1 VDWLTYLGHPTHAIV
16 FQSGPLIENMYPDV
30 RYLAR
35 RALPFCIVTT
45 IQLTVPA
52 DAIFVGLVRSTA
64 AHTAAHANLD
74 MDQIDDL
81 RLAVDEAFALVI
93 GTAGVAGN
101 VSLSFTITQGGLEV
115 SLTGPQGVEAP
126 EHGTFAWTIL
136 SALVSDVESHVTD
149 GQVTITL
156 NSKAG
161 ASA

>member
-1 VDWLTYLGHPTHAIV
+1 
-16 FQSGPLIENMYPDV
+16 M
-30 RYLAR
+30 
-35 RALPFCIVTT
+35 TT

-93 GTAGVAGN
+93 GTDGVAGN
-101 VSLSFTITQGGLEV
+101 VSLAFTITAHGLEV
-115 SLTGPQGVEAP
+115 SLTGPRGVDAP
-126 EHGTFAWTIL
+126 EQGTFAWTIL
-136 SALVSDVESHVTD
+136 SALVNDVESRVDD

-156 NSKAG
+156 SSKAG

>member
-1 VDWLTYLGHPTHAIV
+1 
-16 FQSGPLIENMYPDV
+16 M
-30 RYLAR
+30 
-35 RALPFCIVTT
+35 

-93 GTAGVAGN
+93 GTDGVVGD
-101 VSLSFTITQGGLEV
+101 VSLTFTITAAGLDV
-115 SLTGPQGVEAP
+115 ALTGPSGVQAP
-126 EHGTFAWTIL
+126 EQGTFAWTIL
-136 SALVSDVESHVTD
+136 SALVNDVVSHVTD

-156 NSKAG
+156 SSKAG

>member
-1 VDWLTYLGHPTHAIV
+1 
-16 FQSGPLIENMYPDV
+16 
-30 RYLAR
+30 
-35 RALPFCIVTT
+35 VTT

-52 DAIFVGLVRSTA
+52 DATFVALVRSTA

-93 GTAGVAGN
+93 GAGDASGD
-101 VSLSFTITQGGLEV
+101 VSLTFSITANGLDV
-115 SLTGPQGVEAP
+115 SLTGPRGVQAP
-126 EHGTFAWTIL
+126 EQGTFAWTIL
-136 SALVSDVESHVTD
+136 SALVNTVESHISD

>member
-1 VDWLTYLGHPTHAIV
+1 
-16 FQSGPLIENMYPDV
+16 
-30 RYLAR
+30 
-35 RALPFCIVTT
+35 VTT

-93 GTAGVAGN
+93 GTDGASGD
-101 VSLSFTITQGGLEV
+101 VSLSFTITSAGLDV
-115 SLTGPQGVEAP
+115 ALTGPKGVQAP
-126 EHGTFAWTIL
+126 EQGTFAWTIL
-136 SALVSDVESHVTD
+136 SALVNDVESHVTD

-156 NSKAG
+156 RSKAG